1 MGRRAG
7 CPIPRTFFSEKD
19 GESWSLR
26 RFGPLIYADFTR
38 GSASPK
44 RMHRLTARILLL
56 FALAGTFVPLA
67 LAATAAPPHA
77 CCRRKGAHPCHDS
90 AAIESDQL
98 AIRNAG
104 CCNHDCCRAV
114 TTSQS
119 ANPQPGMIASFAPNV
134 DAHITDPHP
143 TTPASELSASQSTRA
158 PPQVS
163 IA

>member
-1 MGRRAG
+1 V
-7 CPIPRTFFSEKD
+7 EKFRNLHPF
-19 GESWSLR
+19 E
-26 RFGPLIYADFTR
+26 PLIYPDFTR

-77 CCRRKGAHPCHDS
+77 CCRRKAAHPCHDS

-98 AIRNAG
+98 AIRSAG

-114 TTSQS
+114 TTSQW
-119 ANPQPGMIASFAPNV
+119 ANPQPGITASFAPNV
-134 DAHITDPHP
+134 DAQIRDPHP
-143 TTPASELSASQSTRA
+143 ASPASELSASQSTRA
-158 PPQVS
+158 PPQIS